1 MDGKDL
7 SQLRI
12 AIIHFWLTG
21 MRGGE
26 RVLESFC
33 RMFPKADIYTHV
45 VRPEALSQTLLA
57 HPIHT
62 TFIQKLPGSIKHY
75 QRYLS
80 LMPLALEQLDL
91 RGYDLVISSESGPAK
106 GVITRADTPHI
117 CYCHSP
123 MRYLWDFYQDYLDS
137 TGPATRFL
145 MCPLFHRLR
154 LWDYASAQQ
163 VDHIIANS
171 RAVQRRVKRWWG
183 RESTVIH
190 PPVDVSE
197 FANPDMSQLKN
208 VLGQPVPGSYY
219 LCLGQLV
226 SYKRVDLAVQ
236 ACTAT
241 GRNLIVSGD
250 GPERKKLEKMAGPTV
265 RFVGRAPSEA
275 IPALYAGCKA
285 FLFPGEEDFG
295 ITPLEASAA
304 GRPVI
309 AYGKGGALDSIIPD
323 ETGLFFEQ
331 QNTDSLIA
339 TLNSF
344 ETTGDTAWNVDRLKA
359 HAQGFSGVLFHERMG
374 AYIRRVIEDTN

>member
-1 MDGKDL
+1 MDRKDF
-7 SQLRI
+7 SQLRV
-12 AIIHFWLTG
+12 AIVHFWLTG

-26 RVLESFC
+26 RVVESLC
-33 RMFPKADIYTHV
+33 KIFPQADIYTHV

-75 QRYLS
+75 QKYLP

-91 RGYDLVISSESGPAK
+91 RGYNLVISSESGPAK
-106 GVITRADTPHI
+106 GVITKADTPHI

-123 MRYLWDFYQDYLDS
+123 MRYLWDFYQDYLES
-137 TGPATRFL
+137 TSPMTRFL
-145 MCPLFHRLR
+145 MRPLFHRLR
-154 LWDYASAQQ
+154 LWDYASAQR

-171 RAVQRRVKRWWG
+171 RTVQRRVKRWWG
-183 RESTVIH
+183 RDSTVIH
-190 PPVDVSE
+190 PPVDVSS
-197 FANPDMSQLKN
+197 FANPDMSQLEK
-208 VLGQPVPGSYY
+208 VLGHPIPGSYY

-241 GRNLIVSGD
+241 GRSLIVAGD
-250 GPERKKLEKMAGPTV
+250 GPERKKLEKVAGPTV
-265 RFVGRAPSEA
+265 RFVGRVPDEA

-309 AYGKGGALDSIIPD
+309 AYGKGGVLDSIIPN

-331 QNTDSLIA
+331 QSIDSLITA
-339 TLNSF
+339 LNNF
-344 ETTGDTAWNVDRLKA
+344 ETAGDTAWNMDKLKA
-359 HAQGFSGVLFHERMG
+359 HAQGFSEERFRNRIK
-374 AYIRRVIEDTN
+374 AYIEKTLADTN